1 MSDPFIE
8 LFGARPNSTTQ
19 NPNTDIDY
27 ILTYGIQI
35 SGILTLGLICPAQS
49 DHMGILLDID
59 LSSFFS
65 SSFSD
70 LSTHHPRSLAL
81 GNKQLVDYY
90 LKYVSDKFNDHKI
103 LQRVEL
109 LYTIIRDNPSMI
121 SKEDIENLNSIDNQ
135 ITEIMLA
142 GEKKGARKK
151 IQRFGLLSKNKLL
164 EHMHITNKNLQCAL
178 RNLYISL
185 TSIDYTYSHQ
195 LTKMIIKTW
204 I

>member
-1 MSDPFIE
+1 MFLARKVKPYSIEWLWIPRRMSDPFIE

-81 GNKQLVDYY
+81 GNKQLVDY
-90 LKYVSDKFNDHKI
+90 K
-103 LQRVEL
+103 
-109 LYTIIRDNPSMI
+109 LY
-121 SKEDIENLNSIDNQ
+121 
-135 ITEIMLA
+135 
-142 GEKKGARKK
+142 
-151 IQRFGLLSKNKLL
+151 
-164 EHMHITNKNLQCAL
+164 AL
-178 RNLYISL
+178 
-185 TSIDYTYSHQ
+185 
-195 LTKMIIKTW
+195 
-204 I
+204 